1 MATAIRILIT
11 NRTRCTEAIVKR
23 GKAQPC
29 SKKNGVAH
37 FGRSADIYATLERCP
52 GRPRISAQNL
62 FNRDRMPGVP
72 RPEDQIE
79 PVIRSVEYRF
89 ESECSPRS
97 QQPLPLGLRPSGCF
111 QVSLW
116 FRQVAKFACYVVR
129 IHEFRKLWAQRS
141 LEER

>member
-52 GRPRISAQNL
+52 RRPRISAQNL
-62 FNRDRMPGVP
+62 FNRDRMPSPLHAGLHTSNVQDRVLRAYKKQIDQIPGVP
-72 RPEDQIE
+72 RPADQIE
-79 PVIRSVEYRF
+79 PVIRSAEYRF
-89 ESECSPRS
+89 ESERS
-97 QQPLPLGLRPSGCF
+97 
-111 QVSLW
+111 
-116 FRQVAKFACYVVR
+116 
-129 IHEFRKLWAQRS
+129 
-141 LEER
+141 